1 MKRTLFQSVLLV
13 VLICSIPVRGQIPQ
27 TLSYQGVLTDANG
40 VIVPDGKYTLTF
52 KLFDADEGGKA
63 IWSENQKVFIQNG
76 LFNVALGSVS
86 PLDIPFD
93 KPFWLATAVGEGS
106 DTGQRMELTATP
118 YSLFARTVADG
129 AITGRK
135 IANNQVV
142 RSINSI
148 KDNVRLTAGANV
160 KITQNGSEL
169 IISMLE
175 DRTTLASSSNFWKLT
190 GNFGTLPGEHFVGTK
205 DKKPLVFRTNRA
217 IRMVIRETGDVG
229 IGTINPGAKLEI
241 AGDIKIVDGTQ
252 GAGKVLTSD
261 ATGWASW
268 QTAVGTPGPTGPVG
282 PPGATGANGPAG
294 ANGATGPAGATG
306 ASGPPGPTGAVGA
319 NGSTGPAG
327 ATGATGAVGANGA
340 TGVAGANG
348 ATGAAGPAGATGPTG
363 AAGASGATGAT
374 GPIGGSDGEII
385 YNNSGVADGSDIFYD
400 DTNNRVGIGTTT
412 PSSKFHVVGQIR
424 ASSFS
429 SANGTSGGPA
439 FRFESDTNTGTFRP
453 AADNYAI
460 TTGGSERLR
469 IDANGNVGIGTT
481 SPASKLE
488 VSGGDIQVTGGSFI
502 DDGTTLNVPDY
513 VFEMDYKLESIEEH
527 AEYMWQEK
535 HLPAV
540 KSSKEIN
547 DSNGYNMAERREQIL
562 EELEKAHVY
571 IAQLHDTIKELTAE
585 DSTTQAKLSKTES
598 ELNRVKSQMAEFDAL
613 KARMAKIEAALQKM
627 ELSTAKNESGAKSAA
642 TATAKASA
650 GSE

>member
-1 MKRTLFQSVLLV
+1 MQMALLCLMVNILSHLNFSMPTREVRLFGRKIKKS
-13 VLICSIPVRGQIPQ
+13 S
-27 TLSYQGVLTDANG
+27 
-40 VIVPDGKYTLTF
+40 F
-52 KLFDADEGGKA
+52 KMACLMWPWE
-63 IWSENQKVFIQNG
+63 V
-76 LFNVALGSVS
+76 VS

-135 IANNQVV
+135 IANNEVV

-148 KDNVRLTAGANV
+148 KDNVKLTAGENV

-319 NGSTGPAG
+319 NGSAG
-327 ATGATGAVGANGA
+327 ATGATGAPGATGPVGANGA

-348 ATGAAGPAGATGPTG
+348 AAGAAGPAGATGPTG

-412 PSSKFHVVGQIR
+412 PSTKFHVVGQIR

>member
-1 MKRTLFQSVLLV
+1 MKRTLFLSVLSV
-13 VLICSIPVRGQIPQ
+13 VFICSIQTVRGQIPR

-40 VIVPDGKYTLTF
+40 AIVPDGKYTLTF
-52 KLFDADEGGKA
+52 KLFDAAAGGRA
-63 IWSENQKVFIQNG
+63 IWSENQEVFIQNG

-93 KPFWLATAVGEGS
+93 KPFWLATTVGEGS
-106 DTGQRMELTATP
+106 DTSQRMELTATP

-129 AITGRK
+129 AITGSK
-135 IANNQVV
+135 IANDEVV
-142 RSINSI
+142 RSINSM
-148 KDNVRLTAGANV
+148 KDDVKLTAGENV

-175 DRTTLASSSNFWKLT
+175 DRTTLASSSNFWRLT
-190 GNFGTLPGEHFVGTK
+190 GNFGTLPEQHFIGTK
-205 DKKPLVFRTNRA
+205 DKKPLLFRTNRA
-217 IRMVIRETGDVG
+217 VRMVIRETGKIG

-241 AGDIKIVDGTQ
+241 VGDIKIVNGTQ

-261 ATGWASW
+261 ATGLASW
-268 QTAVGTPGPTGPVG
+268 QSAVGTPGPTGPTG
-282 PPGATGANGPAG
+282 PTGPAGATGENGATGATGPVGATGANGATGATGPAGAMGGNGATGPAGPTGAAG

-306 ASGPPGPTGAVGA
+306 A
-319 NGSTGPAG
+319 TGPAG
-327 ATGATGAVGANGA
+327 ATGANGTNGA
-340 TGVAGANG
+340 TGE
-348 ATGAAGPAGATGPTG
+348 TGPV
-363 AAGASGATGAT
+363 GAT
-374 GPIGGSDGEII
+374 GPIGGSDGEVI

-412 PSSKFHVVGQIR
+412 PSTKFHVVGQTR

-439 FRFESDTNTGTFRP
+439 YRFESDTNTGTFRP

-488 VSGGDIQVTGGSFI
+488 VSGGDIRVTGGSFI

-513 VFEMDYKLESIEEH
+513 VFKPEYKLESIEEH
-527 AEYMWQEK
+527 SDYMWQEK

-540 KSSKEIN
+540 KSAKAIN

-571 IAQLHDTIKELTAE
+571 IVQLHDTIKELKAE
-585 DSTTQAKLSKTES
+585 NSTTKTKLSE
-598 ELNRVKSQMAEFDAL
+598 
-613 KARMAKIEAALQKM
+613 IEAALQK
-627 ELSTAKNESGAKSAA
+627 LDILTAKKGNEKKSSA
-642 TATAKASA
+642 TETAEVSE

>member
-40 VIVPDGKYTLTF
+40 AIVPDGKYTLTF

-63 IWSENQKVFIQNG
+63 IWSENQKIFIQNG

-135 IANNQVV
+135 IANNEVV

-148 KDNVRLTAGANV
+148 KDNVKLTAGENV

-175 DRTTLASSSNFWKLT
+175 DRTTLAGSLNFWKLT
-190 GNFGTLPGEHFVGTK
+190 GNFGTLPGQHFVGTK

-261 ATGWASW
+261 ATGSASW

-282 PPGATGANGPAG
+282 PQGATGANGPAG

-306 ASGPPGPTGAVGA
+306 ASGPPGPTG
-319 NGSTGPAG
+319 P
-327 ATGATGAVGANGA
+327 VGANGA

-348 ATGAAGPAGATGPTG
+348 ATGAAGPAGATGPAG

-412 PSSKFHVVGQIR
+412 PSTKFHVVGQTR

-439 FRFESDTNTGTFRP
+439 YRFESDTNTGTFRP

-469 IDANGNVGIGTT
+469 IDANGNVGIGTA
-481 SPASKLE
+481 SPTSKLE
-488 VSGGDIQVTGGSFI
+488 VNGGDIQVTGGSFI

-513 VFEMDYKLESIEEH
+513 VFEPDYKLESIEEH

-540 KSSKEIN
+540 KSAKELN

-571 IAQLHDTIKELTAE
+571 IAQLYDTIKKLTAE
-585 DSTTQAKLSKTES
+585 SSTTQAKLSKTES

-627 ELSTAKNESGAKSAA
+627 ELSTAKNESGAKNAA